1 MAKPTEHTTKFNVD
15 ISELKAGIT
24 QANREM
30 KLLNAEFKE
39 ASAGMDDWDKS
50 TDGISAKLKQLNG
63 VLKIQKSVLS
73 NYEQQLALVEEE
85 QGANSKAA
93 QDLRVKILNQKAAIK
108 KTESEIG
115 DYNDR
120 MKTAEKAQKKAAK
133 TGKTVAEEFDNIE
146 KEAEDA
152 GESVQGLSGGFTVM
166 RGTIANLLAS
176 GIKNVISGIG
186 NAIEETKEW
195 RKEMSYLEANAKDAG
210 YGINY
215 MNTLTKDVAAITG
228 DAGAAVE
235 GMSNIMASGVT
246 RTKDITDGL
255 MGAAI
260 KWKDTL
266 KFEGLADGLQET
278 LAVGEAT
285 GAFGEMLER
294 SGISLEKWN
303 KGLKEAA
310 KNGEEENYILQTM
323 ADAGLYDVK
332 EAYEDANG
340 AMIDAARAELDF
352 TDNMSKLAEKAEPIQ
367 TAVKQGF
374 ADILGAAVG
383 LLDGVD
389 FGAVAA
395 AIQSGFQWFI
405 DNGIPA
411 IKTGI
416 GWIIENVGGLISLID
431 WEAISAAIQTG
442 FDWFINTAIPAIQAG
457 WQWILDNKDAL
468 VAGFI
473 AIATAVG
480 AYMAYQAA
488 INLMNGGWKSL
499 AIVQKAVT
507 AGQWLMNAAMSANPI
522 GIVIAAV
529 AALVAAFIYLWNN
542 CEGFR
547 EFWLDLW
554 EKVQAAAAVVAEW
567 FSEKWAEIS
576 AWFSEMWT
584 NFSTWASNTW
594 TAIQETWNA
603 VATWFND
610 TVVEPLTTFFSDG
623 WENIS
628 TWASDTWTAIQEV
641 WNTVSTWFNDNVVTP
656 LTDFFSDGW
665 GNIST
670 WAADTWK
677 SIQLVWTYVKAWF
690 TNRVITPVTSI
701 FSDLWGNLTSWAS
714 DAWTSIKTTFK
725 NVSTW
730 FGSKFSLA
738 WATIK
743 GKFAAWG
750 EFWSGLWTTIKDKFT
765 DIGTSIGSAIS
776 DAVVTGINAV
786 LATIEG
792 IINSG
797 INLINSAIS
806 LANML
811 PGVNV
816 GHIETVS
823 LPRLAQGGYIGP
835 NRPTAAIIGDNKHA
849 GEIVA
854 PEDKLLEVM
863 KRALSEFN
871 ADGVRAY
878 DPHSS
883 TAANGGASGRSMN
896 FYQYNS
902 SPKPLSRLEIY
913 RLTQNQLMAAAGV
926 K

>member
-1 MAKPTEHTTKFNVD
+1 MARPTEHTTKFNVD

-24 QANREM
+24 QANREI

-39 ASAGMDDWDKS
+39 ASAGMDDWNKS

-63 VLKIQKSVLS
+63 VLKTQKSVLS

-108 KTESEIG
+108 KTEAEIG

-120 MKTAEKAQKKAAK
+120 MGKAEKAQKKAAK
-133 TGKTVAEEFDNIE
+133 SGKTVAEEFDNID

-152 GESVQGLSGGFTVM
+152 SESVQGLSGGFTVM

-235 GMSNIMASGVT
+235 GMSNIMAAGVT

-323 ADAGLYDVK
+323 AEAGLYDVK
-332 EAYEDANG
+332 AAYEDANG

-411 IKTGI
+411 IKTGV

-442 FDWFINTAIPAIQAG
+442 FDWLVNTGIPLIQTG

-480 AYMAYQAA
+480 TYMAYQTA

-499 AIVQKAVT
+499 AIVQKTVT
-507 AGQWLMNAAMSANPI
+507 AGQWLLNAAMNANPI

-547 EFWLDLW
+547 KFWIDLW
-554 EKVQAAAAVVAEW
+554 EKLKATAAAVAKW

-576 AWFSEMWT
+576 AWFSGMWT
-584 NFSTWASNTW
+584 NFSAWASNAWRNIQATW
-594 TAIQETWNA
+594 AL
-603 VATWFND
+603 VKTWFN
-610 TVVEPLTTFFSDG
+610 
-623 WENIS
+623 
-628 TWASDTWTAIQEV
+628 
-641 WNTVSTWFNDNVVTP
+641 
-656 LTDFFSDGW
+656 
-665 GNIST
+665 
-670 WAADTWK
+670 
-677 SIQLVWTYVKAWF
+677 
-690 TNRVITPVTSI
+690 NRVIEPVKSI
-701 FSDLWGNLTSWAS
+701 FTGLWDNLTGWAS
-714 DAWTSIKTTFK
+714 EAWSSVKRTFQ
-725 NVSTW
+725 NVGTW

-738 WATIK
+738 WSSIK
-743 GKFAAWG
+743 GKFASWG
-750 EFWSGLWTTIKDKFT
+750 EFWSGLWTNVKDKFS
-765 DIGTSIGSAIS
+765 DIGSSIGSAIS
-776 DAVVTGINAV
+776 DTVKAGINGV

-792 IINSG
+792 VINGG
-797 INLINSAIS
+797 IGLINKAID

-816 GHIETVS
+816 GHIESVS

-883 TAANGGASGRSMN
+883 TAANGGAGGRSMS

-913 RLTQNQLMAAAGV
+913 RLTQKQLMAAAGV